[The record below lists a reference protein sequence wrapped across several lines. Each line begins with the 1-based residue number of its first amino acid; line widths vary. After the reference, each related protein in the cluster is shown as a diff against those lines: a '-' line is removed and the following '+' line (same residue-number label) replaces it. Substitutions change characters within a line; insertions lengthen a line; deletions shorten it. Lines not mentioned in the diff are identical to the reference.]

1 MKKSN
6 FSAIQKPTN
15 ISKQE
20 RLYTEAKLSFAPI
33 AIQIKK
39 AAKSK
44 RSRKKIRLIYK
55 ASFKTK
61 TR

>member
-20 RLYTEAKLSFAPI
+20 RLDTEAKLSFAPI
-33 AIQIKK
+33 ATQIKK

-44 RSRKKIRLIYK
+44 KKSKILK
-55 ASFKTK
+55 KK
-61 TR
+61 LD